1 MKSIFSTLSN
11 DQAFPSYI
19 KVAKG
24 KSVSA
29 QKAKT
34 SILILGGAN
43 VANKHHQTSK
53 FVETKVSDEE
63 FKTLEEHPTFK
74 RMIERGFFSLKKP
87 IESKKDKCAP
97 LDEKDIK
104 AKNAKAT
111 VVTNTE
117 KPE

>member
-11 DQAFPSYI
+11 DQVFPSYI
-19 KVAKG
+19 KSTKG
-24 KSVSA
+24 KKVAA

-43 VANKHHQTSK
+43 VANKHHITDK
-53 FVETKVSDEE
+53 FVETKITDEE
-63 FKTLEEHPTFK
+63 FKVIEAHPTFK
-74 RMIERGFFSLKKP
+74 KMIDRGFFSLKKP
-87 IESKKDKCAP
+87 TETKKDKCAP
-97 LDEKDIK
+97 LTQKDIK

-117 KPE
+117 TPE